1 MKFKHSTLIDTCK
14 TSSILAAVF
23 AISPFVFA
31 VECGDVINSTTVLS
45 EPLTCELTQDS
56 PYALTVFGP
65 NGNLQMVGDGEIICE
80 TASQHGIAGIL
91 VNGFSGLVSGG
102 TITNC
107 PDGLNLEGDG
117 FHIIEGIKILSS
129 PREGIVIDSDSNTIV
144 RNHIIDTGND
154 DGIDIRGDKNKI
166 LQNYI
171 ESAGDQGITI
181 NGEFTLVNLNHIVG
195 AIDGASGIQVNADH
209 TTVSQNF
216 VTNNYSNG
224 IEITDGA
231 SNNIVSQNFVTKNGT
246 SGFSDRAGINI
257 SGFNSTNNQISGNT
271 SLDNNAFD
279 LQDLSDTNCTGINLW
294 TGNIFKTSNPD
305 CLD

>member
-1 MKFKHSTLIDTCK
+1 MNFNHSTLINTC
-14 TSSILAAVF
+14 TTATILSAVF
-23 AISPFVFA
+23 SISPFALA
-31 VECGDVINSTTVLS
+31 VECGDIITSTTVLS
-45 EPLTCELTQDS
+45 EPLTCVLTQDS
-56 PYALTVFGP
+56 PYALTVSGP
-65 NGNLQMVGDGEIICE
+65 NGNLKMIADGEIICD

-91 VNGFSGLVSGG
+91 VNGFSGLVAGG

-117 FHIIEGIKILSS
+117 FHIIEDIKILSS

-154 DGIDIRGDKNKI
+154 DGIDIRGDNNKI

-181 NGEFTLVNLNHIVG
+181 NGKFTLVDLNYIVG
-195 AIDGASGIQVNADH
+195 SFDGDSGIQINADY

-216 VTNNYSNG
+216 VTNNWSNG
-224 IEITDGA
+224 IQISEGS
-231 SNNIVSQNFVTKNGT
+231 SNNIVIQNFTTKNGT
-246 SGFSDRAGINI
+246 SGLSDRAGINI
-257 SGFNSTNNQISGNT
+257 SGFNNTNNQITGNT

-279 LQDLSDTNCTGINLW
+279 LQDLSDLNCTGKNTW
-294 TGNIFKTSNPD
+294 TGNIFKTSNPG
-305 CLD
+305 CLK

>member
-1 MKFKHSTLIDTCK
+1 MKSKYSTLSDNCT
-14 TSSILAAVF
+14 TATILAAVF
-23 AISPFVFA
+23 SISPFVFA
-31 VECGDVINSTTVLS
+31 VECGDVITSTAVLS
-45 EPLTCELTQDS
+45 EPLTCELSQDS
-56 PYALTVFGP
+56 PYALTVSGP
-65 NGNLQMVGDGEIICE
+65 NGNLKMIGDGEIICD

-91 VNGFSGLVSGG
+91 VDGFSGLVTGG

-107 PDGLNLEGDG
+107 PDGLNLEGHG
-117 FHIIEGIKILSS
+117 FHIIEDIKILSS

-181 NGEFTLVNLNHIVG
+181 NGKFTLVDLNYIVG
-195 AIDGASGIQVNADH
+195 SIDGASGIQINEDY

-224 IEITDGA
+224 IEIAGDT
-231 SNNIVSQNFVTKNGT
+231 SNNIIIQNFVLNNGT
-246 SGFSDRAGINI
+246 SGSSDRAGINI
-257 SGFNSTNNQISGNT
+257 SGFNSTNNQITGNT
-271 SLDNNAFD
+271 SLDNTAFD
-279 LQDLSDTNCTGINLW
+279 LQDLSVPSCSGSNLW
-294 TGNIFKTSNPD
+294 AGNIFKTSNPA